1 MEEIKEEIKES
12 FKFLGDC
19 AEIAEQLKQNKIFIT
34 PIIKIAINQK
44 DYPSILKEIEA
55 FVRVRVDRTQ
65 DTISITISDTEFIFY
80 KK

>member
-1 MEEIKEEIKES
+1 MEEIKES

-19 AEIAEQLKQNKIFIT
+19 AEIAEKLKENKIFIT
-34 PIIKIAINQK
+34 PIIKININSR
-44 DYPSILKEIEA
+44 DYPTLLKEIEE
-55 FVRVRVDRTQ
+55 FVRVRVDKTQ